1 MFDYFASGKPVVSNV
16 ECGYD
21 MLEKYNCGITV
32 KGGSAEA
39 LAEGILKFYN
49 MPKQEYDT
57 YCKNALRAAQDFD
70 FKILTDKLEEVIL
83 ED

>member
-1 MFDYFASGKPVVSNV
+1 M
-16 ECGYD
+16 
-21 MLEKYNCGITV
+21 TV

-49 MPKQEYDT
+49 MPKKEYDT

-70 FKILTDKLEEVIL
+70 FKVLTDKLEQAIL
-83 ED
+83 ELKDGEYIENTIDKSKETI